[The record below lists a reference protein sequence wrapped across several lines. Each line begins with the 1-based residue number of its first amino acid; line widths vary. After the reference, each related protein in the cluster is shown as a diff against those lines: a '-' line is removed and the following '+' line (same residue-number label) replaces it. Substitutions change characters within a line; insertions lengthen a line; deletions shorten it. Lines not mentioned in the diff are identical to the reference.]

1 MTASPFLES
10 IRTEIKTKHYS
21 YKTEKVYIYW
31 VKQFIIFNNKR
42 HPETMG
48 NTEIEGF
55 LNYLAVK
62 RKVSASTQNIALC
75 AIIFMYRHVLK
86 QDIKDLKYDFT
97 KKPKRLPTV
106 LFPSEVEKILKHM
119 SGQYYLITALLYG
132 GGFRLNEALSLRI
145 KDIDLINKS
154 IFIFKGKGNKDRYT
168 LLPES
173 LIPMIKQQ
181 MEHAKA
187 IHEKDISHGF
197 GSTSLP
203 TSLHR
208 KYKSSLHTYTWQYL
222 FPSTTR
228 CIHPHDNY
236 VCRHHIHDTA
246 YSKKLRAAV
255 VASKIT
261 KRVTAHTFR
270 HSFATQL
277 LSSGSDIRT
286 VQELL
291 GHSDIKTTELY
302 THVIGN
308 KRAGTPSPIDTLRFL

>member
-173 LIPMIKQQ
+173 LIPMINNRWNTQKLFMKRIYLTVLEVRLYQHHCI
-181 MEHAKA
+181 EN
-187 IHEKDISHGF
+187 ISHHYIHILGNIYSLQPQ
-197 GSTSLP
+197 GVST
-203 TSLHR
+203 
-208 KYKSSLHTYTWQYL
+208 HTIIM
-222 FPSTTR
+222 S
-228 CIHPHDNY
+228 
-236 VCRHHIHDTA
+236 
-246 YSKKLRAAV
+246 AV
-255 VASKIT
+255 IT
-261 KRVTAHTFR
+261 FMI
-270 HSFATQL
+270 Q
-277 LSSGSDIRT
+277 
-286 VQELL
+286 
-291 GHSDIKTTELY
+291 
-302 THVIGN
+302 
-308 KRAGTPSPIDTLRFL
+308 PIQKN